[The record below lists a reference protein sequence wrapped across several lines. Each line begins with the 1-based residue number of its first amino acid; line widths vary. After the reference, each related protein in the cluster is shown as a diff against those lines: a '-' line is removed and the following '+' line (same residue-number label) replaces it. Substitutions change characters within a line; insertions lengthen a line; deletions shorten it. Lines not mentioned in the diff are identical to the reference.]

1 MAIIIF
7 SFYLNKNDEKN
18 SNLSIHFETSFN
30 NRNSGS
36 SSHHADSIMSFDIV
50 CFDCDS
56 TLSKIEGI
64 DELARREGL
73 GEELV
78 KLTDAAMNGE
88 VPLEAIYG
96 KRLDLIKP
104 NRVAMEWVAELYIT
118 ELVDGVTDVF
128 AELAKH
134 NKVVHIISGGL
145 LPAILPLAKL
155 LNVPE
160 TNVHAVD
167 VYFADNGDY
176 LGYETD
182 SPLAKNGGKAAI
194 IKSLHAPNLVLIGDG
209 KTDLEAQ
216 QTGAKVIGFGGVVNR
231 KLVRE
236 NANFFVADK
245 NLTAV
250 LPYIL

>member
-1 MAIIIF
+1 
-7 SFYLNKNDEKN
+7 
-18 SNLSIHFETSFN
+18 
-30 NRNSGS
+30 
-36 SSHHADSIMSFDIV
+36 MSFDIV

-64 DELARREGL
+64 DELARRIGL
-73 GEELV
+73 GDKLA

-88 VPLEAIYG
+88 VALEEIYG

-104 NRVAMEWVAELYIT
+104 NRAAIEWLAEFYIAELV
-118 ELVDGVTDVF
+118 EGVLEVF

-134 NKVVHIISGGL
+134 NKTIHIISGGL

-155 LNVPE
+155 LNVPIE
-160 TNVHAVD
+160 NVHAVD
-167 VYFADNGDY
+167 MYFAENGDY
-176 LGYETD
+176 LGYEIE
-182 SPLAKNGGKAAI
+182 SPLAKNGGKAAV
-194 IKSLHAPNLVLIGDG
+194 IKSLQSTNTFMIGDG

-216 QTGAKVIGFGGVVNR
+216 QAGAKVIGFGGVVNR

-236 NANFFVADK
+236 QADFFVADK

-250 LPYIL
+250 LPYIFKKI

>member
-1 MAIIIF
+1 
-7 SFYLNKNDEKN
+7 
-18 SNLSIHFETSFN
+18 
-30 NRNSGS
+30 
-36 SSHHADSIMSFDIV
+36 MSFDIV

-64 DELARREGL
+64 DELARRVGL
-73 GEELV
+73 GDELA

-88 VPLEAIYG
+88 VALEDIYG
-96 KRLDLIKP
+96 KRLELIKP
-104 NRVAMEWVAELYIT
+104 NRDAIDWLAEFYIA
-118 ELVDGVTDVF
+118 ELVDGVADVF

-134 NKVVHIISGGL
+134 NKTVHVISGGL

-155 LNVPE
+155 LNVPVE
-160 TNVHAVD
+160 NVHAVA
-167 VYFADNGDY
+167 VYFAENGDY
-176 LGYETD
+176 LGYEIE
-182 SPLAKNGGKAAI
+182 SPLAKNGGKANIVSSIFKAHPPRPPS
-194 IKSLHAPNLVLIGDG
+194 KGGEFLVMIGDG

-216 QTGAKVIGFGGVVNR
+216 QVGAKVIGFGGVVNR

-236 NANFFVADK
+236 QADFFIDDK